1 MFYPFLRTTE
11 DEVACRIAVPID
23 VLARF
28 IHEEYIEAIKST
40 PKKAAED
47 KFIIQEEKQ

>member
-11 DEVACRIAVPID
+11 EVACRIEAPID

-28 IHEEYIEAIKST
+28 IHEAYIGAVKST
-40 PKKAAED
+40 PKQVAED
-47 KFIIQEEKQ
+47 KFIVQEEKQ